1 MAGIGPRPKKALPS
15 STNGLAPKGSVA
27 PDRARQADWNS
38 FQAHSNTDKIA
49 ATVAALAAP
58 TVDVTALAAA
68 LQQTLAPEIVK
79 ALGQKLA
86 Q

>member
-1 MAGIGPRPKKALPS
+1 MILQRDPLPR
-15 STNGLAPKGSVA
+15 
-27 PDRARQADWNS
+27 
-38 FQAHSNTDKIA
+38 NTDQQTLGWATPAQQHAVRYVVGKTGFSPSLA
-49 ATVAALAAP
+49 ATVAALSAP
-58 TVDVTALAAA
+58 TVDVAALAAA